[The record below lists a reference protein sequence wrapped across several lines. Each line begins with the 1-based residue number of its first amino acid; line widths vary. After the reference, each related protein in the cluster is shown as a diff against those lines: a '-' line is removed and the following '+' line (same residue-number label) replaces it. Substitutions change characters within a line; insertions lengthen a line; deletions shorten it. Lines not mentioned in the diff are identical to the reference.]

1 MSILHALSD
10 ERTSDLM
17 KAIMFN
23 MSDATDGMIE
33 AAKNQDKISMMKL
46 YSKVKDPDIAA
57 GMSVMSSFLKFMGT
71 VMKKVD

>member
-1 MSILHALSD
+1 
-10 ERTSDLM
+10 M

-57 GMSVMSSFLKFMGT
+57 GMSVMFSFLKFLGT